1 MIELDYK
8 QSKFEIKASGENT
21 IEGYAAFFG
30 NVDSYGDIIEQGA
43 FTKTLKENRN
53 RIKVLWQHDTNE
65 PIGKPIAMEEDS
77 KGLYIKAQISMT
89 DAGRKAMT
97 LMRDGVIDEMSIGYD
112 VIKDDYKKGNR
123 MLKEVRLWEFSPVT
137 FAANEKA
144 KITSAKNF
152 SDLLYNITSDSVSAS
167 DIKSAI
173 AKLDELL
180 KRMEPEKSTQDDQ
193 SDEEKQ
199 LQAIL
204 KMVRGFDDANS

>member
-1 MIELDYK
+1 MDYK

-97 LMRDGVIDEMSIGYD
+97 LMKDGVIDEMSIGYD

-180 KRMEPEKSTQDDQ
+180 KRMEPDKSTQDDQ
-193 SDEEKQ
+193 SEEEKQ

-204 KMVRGFDDANS
+204 QMVKQFQNV

>member
-1 MIELDYK
+1 MDYK

>member
-1 MIELDYK
+1 MDYK

-180 KRMEPEKSTQDDQ
+180 KRMEPDKSTQDDQ
-193 SDEEKQ
+193 SEEKKQ

-204 KMVRGFDDANS
+204 KMVRGFDNANS